1 MAILLAFGVHGGSGM
16 QARIL
21 LHLPEES
28 AGQAARPVDVPL
40 STYAGLLRSMTVI
53 VAGAPHPFIFDTGG
67 GETMI
72 TPKVASSMGCTPYG
86 RAVGFR
92 MSGEAVAF
100 QYCDDVEL
108 RMGDVAVAHDRVGV
122 FDLESVL
129 PVGLPP
135 AHGVVSLRS
144 FRDRPVTIHLAS
156 GRVVLETA
164 ESMTARTRGM
174 TPLTIRVATGPAGA
188 ETTVYVAARVGGRR
202 VWLLLDSGN
211 GDRVLVAPHVAR
223 MAGLKEAQGEVRL
236 EIDGLG
242 SIPVAARWS
251 EIIYDGVLGA
261 AFLQDWIFTIDL
273 ATGRGWAT
281 RAETRAV
288 RFALSTKQVFA
299 GR

>member
-1 MAILLAFGVHGGSGM
+1 
-16 QARIL
+16 
-21 LHLPEES
+21 
-28 AGQAARPVDVPL
+28 
-40 STYAGLLRSMTVI
+40 
-53 VAGAPHPFIFDTGG
+53 
-67 GETMI
+67 
-72 TPKVASSMGCTPYG
+72 
-86 RAVGFR
+86 
-92 MSGEAVAF
+92 
-100 QYCDDVEL
+100 
-108 RMGDVAVAHDRVGV
+108 
-122 FDLESVL
+122 
-129 PVGLPP
+129 
-135 AHGVVSLRS
+135 
-144 FRDRPVTIHLAS
+144 
-156 GRVVLETA
+156 
-164 ESMTARTRGM
+164 
-174 TPLTIRVATGPAGA
+174 
-188 ETTVYVAARVGGRR
+188 